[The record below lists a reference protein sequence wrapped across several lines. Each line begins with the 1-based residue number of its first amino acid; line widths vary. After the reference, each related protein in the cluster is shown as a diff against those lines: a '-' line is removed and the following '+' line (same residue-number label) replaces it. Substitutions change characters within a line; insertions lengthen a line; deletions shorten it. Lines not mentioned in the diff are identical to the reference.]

1 LGEMQKAIVILD
13 DPLIHIVG
21 HGACT
26 PAISI
31 VKYFTLELWAL
42 LL

>member
-1 LGEMQKAIVILD
+1 MWKVIVILD
-13 DPLIHIVG
+13 DPLVHVAG

-26 PAISI
+26 PAISAASN
-31 VKYFTLELWAL
+31 FTLELYAL